1 MNKPS
6 IWPSRWLAVKERYFI
21 LILLFLPIFLSFL
34 FFLLGE
40 HELIIKIIVMIY
52 LYFYFPLYL
61 FDKDML
67 PAAGTFSFEE
77 DDVEQ
82 QVGRTVTAFIALI
95 VYFGVLIFF

>member
-1 MNKPS
+1 MNNPS

-21 LILLFLPIFLSFL
+21 LILLFFPIFLSFL
-34 FFLLGE
+34 FFLFGG

-67 PAAGTFSFEE
+67 PMLAAFSFEE

-82 QVGRTVTAFIALI
+82 QVGRTVTALIALI
-95 VYFGVLIFF
+95 LYFGVLVFF